1 MTILIFL
8 ILRFLNICQASNRG
22 GNQARETR
30 SERAP
35 LLSQKDD
42 DISSH
47 GSSYDSIS
55 QDEQDLDE
63 LLAVNSSLEGKALAQ
78 GENLYRLCASCF
90 DARRDC
96 FFLPCG
102 HCVACFNCGTRYL
115 QITVTLCPRKKVT
128 CTLYILVILFLSS
141 ISLFSCIF
149 FKLESYETSNSV
161 LLDRIAEEAATCP
174 ICRRTIK
181 KVRKI
186 FTV

>member
-22 GNQARETR
+22 GNQAREIR

-63 LLAVNSSLEGKALAQ
+63 LLAVNSSLEGKTLAQ

-102 HCVACFNCGTRYL
+102 HCVTCFNCGTRYL
-115 QITVTLCPRKKVT
+115 QIIVISVEEESN
-128 CTLYILVILFLSS
+128 LYFLHTRNLVFIINIIILLHFL
-141 ISLFSCIF
+141 
-149 FKLESYETSNSV
+149 
-161 LLDRIAEEAATCP
+161 
-174 ICRRTIK
+174 
-181 KVRKI
+181 
-186 FTV
+186 

>member
-22 GNQARETR
+22 GNQAREIR

-63 LLAVNSSLEGKALAQ
+63 LLAVNSSLEGKTLAQ

-102 HCVACFNCGTRYL
+102 HCVTCSNCGTRYL
-115 QITVTLCPRKKVT
+115 QIIVISVEEESN
-128 CTLYILVILFLSS
+128 LYFLHTRNLVFIINIIILLHFL
-141 ISLFSCIF
+141 
-149 FKLESYETSNSV
+149 
-161 LLDRIAEEAATCP
+161 
-174 ICRRTIK
+174 
-181 KVRKI
+181 
-186 FTV
+186 